1 MKKILYSIFAILLCL
16 MIFSNDEKIEAEEL
30 YIYDFDYISNIMK
43 KDKTGMSSLS
53 LNKNTKKEKTFEY
66 DEYIDDYAGSFVKD
80 GQLVILTTKDNNES
94 RSRLNK
100 SNQTR
105 TVKFSMNQLND
116 AMNDINLYKK
126 YHGETYIAKQFNLYW
141 LDVENNQIVV
151 ELDNLTEENI
161 KLFKNEVLN
170 KEFIVFRQIEAKPEN
185 EVSIYPGS
193 KINIKWSSSSVAYRA
208 TRNGVKGIVISGH
221 AGKVGDNV
229 YSNGKLIGNIQVRQE
244 YGAVDASFV
253 KTNNNFTLSNSVSS
267 RTLSNNVQNLNVGST
282 VKKIGY
288 VTGITSGKV
297 TKNNVS
303 ITLGGV
309 THFNLVGA
317 NYKSDRGDSGGL
329 VFFEVPGENLTNTV
343 GVHVGSVGST
353 KYYCRA
359 SEVNKALNLK
369 RYWRFLYEKNI
380 FWYWQY

>member
-1 MKKILYSIFAILLCL
+1 MKKIFYSIFAILLCFI
-16 MIFSNDEKIEAEEL
+16 IFSNDEKIEAEEL

-43 KDKTGMSSLS
+43 KDKAEISSLS
-53 LNKNTKKEKTFEY
+53 LNKNIKNIEKEKTFEY

-80 GQLVILTTKDNNES
+80 GQLVVLTTKDNNES
-94 RSRLNK
+94 ISSRLNK

-105 TVKFSMNQLND
+105 NVKFSMNQLND
-116 AMNDINLYKK
+116 GMNDINLYKK

-161 KLFKNEVLN
+161 KLFKNEVLD
-170 KEFIVFRQIEAKPEN
+170 KEFVVFRQIEAKPEK
-185 EVSIYPGS
+185 EASIYPGS
-193 KINIKWSSSSVAYRA
+193 KINIKSSSSSVAYRA

-229 YSNGKLIGNIQVRQE
+229 YSNGKLLGNIQVRQE
-244 YGAVDASFV
+244 YGAVDAAFV
-253 KTNNNFTLSNSVSS
+253 KTNNNFILSNSVSS
-267 RTLSNNVQNLNVGST
+267 RTLSNNVQNLNVGVT

-288 VTGITSGKV
+288 VTGTTSGKV
-297 TKNNVS
+297 TRNNVS
-303 ITLGGV
+303 ITLDGV

-317 NYKSDRGDSGGL
+317 NYKADKGDSGGL

-343 GVHVGSVGST
+343 GVHVASVGGT

-369 RYWRFLYEKNI
+369 RY
-380 FWYWQY
+380 